1 MPNEFDSGY
10 NMRIGSWKILYDE
23 KQILYIVYVEDKLVK
38 VTSSMFDA
46 YNTITDLI
54 FGQILGL

>member
-1 MPNEFDSGY
+1 MPKELDSGN

-23 KQILYIVYVEDKLVK
+23 IQVRYVVYVEDRLVK

-54 FGQILGL
+54 FGS

>member
-1 MPNEFDSGY
+1 MIPETTC
-10 NMRIGSWKILYDE
+10 GSWKILYDE
-23 KQILYIVYVEDKLVK
+23 IQICYIVYVEDKLVK

-54 FGQILGL
+54 FGS

>member
-1 MPNEFDSGY
+1 MPKEFDSGY

-23 KQILYIVYVEDKLVK
+23 IQICYVVCVEDKVIK

-54 FGQILGL
+54 FGL